1 MTSQRRQQV
10 LLVEDEPLLRQTV
23 AESLQ
28 DEGYSV
34 LEAGT
39 GEEALHLIRLHA
51 GHIDWLMT
59 DIRLPGPL
67 DGWHVA
73 FEFRFV
79 HPLRPVIYV
88 TGYAPPMPP
97 MPPMVS
103 GSVFLRK
110 PYDVA
115 DVKTALRD
123 LTTRLENGPP
133 PAG

>member
-23 AESLQ
+23 AESPE
-28 DEGYSV
+28 DEGCSV

-39 GEEALHLIRLHA
+39 GEEALQLIRLHA

-59 DIRLPGPL
+59 DVRLPGPL

-88 TGYAPPMPP
+88 TGYAPPMPR
-97 MPPMVS
+97 MVS

-110 PYDVA
+110 PYDVTHA
-115 DVKTALRD
+115 TAALRE
-123 LTTRLENGPP
+123 LTARLETGQPP
-133 PAG
+133 GG

>member
-1 MTSQRRQQV
+1 MSGQRRQQV

-23 AESLQ
+23 AESLE

-39 GEEALHLIRLHA
+39 GEEALQLIRLHA

-97 MPPMVS
+97 MVS

-115 DVKTALRD
+115 HVKAALRD
-123 LTTRLENGPP
+123 LTARLESGPP
-133 PAG
+133 SAG